1 MPAESV
7 CYCRGSSAFLLF
19 CGSVAATMDLMKLLE
34 FMDEDDEEIVLPR
47 VYLADVSNPMELLT
61 DSEFTVRY
69 RFSKRN

>member
-7 CYCRGSSAFLLF
+7 CYCRESSGLLLF
-19 CGSVAATMDLMKLLE
+19 CGCWPAMDLIKLLE

-47 VYLADVSNPMELLT
+47 VYFADVSNPMELLT

>member
-1 MPAESV
+1 M
-7 CYCRGSSAFLLF
+7 
-19 CGSVAATMDLMKLLE
+19 AAAMDLIKLLE

-61 DSEFTVRY
+61 DSEFTARY

>member
-7 CYCRGSSAFLLF
+7 CYCRESSALSLF
-19 CGSVAATMDLMKLLE
+19 CGCWPPMDLIKLLE

-61 DSEFTVRY
+61 DSDFTVRC